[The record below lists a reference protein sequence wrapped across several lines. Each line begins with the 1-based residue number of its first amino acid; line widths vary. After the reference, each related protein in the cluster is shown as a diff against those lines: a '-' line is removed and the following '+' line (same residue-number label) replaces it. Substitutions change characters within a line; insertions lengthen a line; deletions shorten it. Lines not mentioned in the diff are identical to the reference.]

1 MVQVQILSPINT
13 LAHKP
18 RTSSFHCSPLTRRR
32 SFPSPAEL
40 RFSHSKHQTALE
52 RVAVQKLAVKY
63 LASLPPTKST
73 VFPVSAPSF
82 APVSVSDNLA
92 QTTPATPPTPLEVVD
107 FPEPKS
113 KVDIFKNTTKSD
125 ELLDLTIAA
134 LDRIY
139 IQDFCQESSS
149 MYDAK
154 SESTVAVSRP
164 NIGRELYRDELSPPS
179 SCGSSVSS
187 ASSTPSSIPTPP
199 SMSPEVI
206 PEIASPSCHTTS
218 VEYSKP
224 GLKPVGRT
232 QSLPVCAPHPVIED
246 KNSLKWFLTELLR
259 RSRASATVVQ
269 LALHYL
275 NQARVPVGKILAQK
289 FKSESEVR
297 SDKEDSPLIDP
308 RRLLLA
314 ALMLSTK
321 ILHDHAPNNRAWSRV
336 CGLDALDVGKCE
348 RALGQALNWELAH
361 MFVGPVDK
369 PLFG

>member
-1 MVQVQILSPINT
+1 MVQVQILSPINS

-18 RTSSFHCSPLTRRR
+18 RSSSFHCTPLTLRR

-40 RFSHSKHQTALE
+40 KFSRSKHQAALE
-52 RVAVQKLAVKY
+52 RAAVQKLTAKY
-63 LASLPPTKST
+63 LASLPPTKSI
-73 VFPVSAPSF
+73 VFPVLAPSF
-82 APVSVSDNLA
+82 VPVPASNNLA
-92 QTTPATPPTPLEVVD
+92 QTPATPPTPLEVVD

-139 IQDFCQESSS
+139 IQDFCQESSI

-154 SESTVAVSRP
+154 SEATVATHRP
-164 NIGRELYRDELSPPS
+164 NLGRELHRDELSPPL
-179 SCGSSVSS
+179 SCRSSVSS

-206 PEIASPSCHTTS
+206 PEIASPSYHTTT
-218 VEYSKP
+218 VEHSKS

-275 NQARVPVGKILAQK
+275 NQARAPVGNILTQK

-336 CGLDALDVGKCE
+336 CGLDPLDVGKCE

-361 MFVGPVDK
+361 MFVGPVDQ